1 MNDCRRRGATS
12 QPMNDCR
19 YRRATS
25 QRTRQRGVS
34 LVESLVAFVVLA
46 LGTAAAAHLQGQ
58 LRLAGDVARERS
70 EAIRFGQAASED
82 MRSFATL
89 DGTPGQRSF
98 TDIVSGDASVAAA
111 SSPAAHADY
120 RIERRVDDLAF
131 GATKSTRVAV
141 RWHDRSGNEREV
153 LLHSLIAGV
162 APAYAGSL
170 ALATGAVPSAPRGAF
185 ERAPALPLSARSLD
199 DGRSAWKPSER
210 GPIALVFDD
219 RTGAIVGRCD
229 GIAATLA
236 TRDLS
241 AAALSGCATGRWLL
255 VAGTIRFASTFAPD
269 PAAARE
275 PPLPTSIVLT
285 LRDGDYP
292 APAACF
298 SEARKTVR
306 YLVGGGLRLDDVAAD
321 ATAAAAGLAA
331 WDETGDRFLAWH
343 CVVTPRADGRWSG
356 RVVLRGDG
364 WTIGAGSNEHRVCR
378 YLPTSANAIDANIAA
393 ASDDV
398 DVGTALLGRNFLVVG
413 GNERCPGDPRT
424 EPYQP

>member
-1 MNDCRRRGATS
+1 MTACPHRGTTS
-12 QPMNDCR
+12 PLH
-19 YRRATS
+19 
-25 QRTRQRGVS
+25 RQRGAS

-46 LGTAAAAHLQGQ
+46 LGTAAAAQLESQ

-70 EAIRFGQAASED
+70 EAIRFGQAASEE
-82 MRSFATL
+82 MRSFAAL
-89 DGTPGQRSF
+89 DGAPGQRSF
-98 TDIVSGDASVAAA
+98 TDITSGDASVAAA

-120 RIERRVDDLAF
+120 RIERRIDDLAF
-131 GATKSTRVAV
+131 GAAKSTRVAV
-141 RWHDRSGNEREV
+141 RWHDRGGNEREV
-153 LLHSLIAGV
+153 VLHSFIAGI

-185 ERAPALPLSARSLD
+185 DRSPTLPLTARRLD
-199 DGRSAWKPSER
+199 DGRSAWKPNER

-219 RTGAIVGRCD
+219 RSGTVVGRCD
-229 GIAATLA
+229 GVATTLA

-255 VAGTIRFASTFAPD
+255 VAGTIRFSSATPPD
-269 PAAARE
+269 PAAAHE
-275 PPLPTSIVLT
+275 PSLPTTIAIT

-306 YLVGGGLRLDDVAAD
+306 YLVDGSLRLVDVAAD
-321 ATAAAAGLAA
+321 ATAAAAGLPA

-343 CVVTPRADGRWSG
+343 CIVTPRADGRWSG
-356 RVVLRGDG
+356 RVALRGDG
-364 WTIGAGSNEHRVCR
+364 WTIGAGSNERRVCR
-378 YLPTSANAIDANIAA
+378 YVPASANAIDANIAA
-393 ASDDV
+393 AGEDV

-413 GNERCPGDPRT
+413 GSERCPSEPRT

>member
-1 MNDCRRRGATS
+1 MNDC
-12 QPMNDCR
+12 PH
-19 YRRATS
+19 RRATA
-25 QRTRQRGVS
+25 QRARERGVS

-58 LRLAGDVARERS
+58 LRLAGDVARARS
-70 EAIRFGQAASED
+70 EAIRFGQTASED
-82 MRSFATL
+82 MRSFAAL

-98 TDIVSGDASVAAA
+98 TDVVSGDASVAAA
-111 SSPAAHADY
+111 SSAAHADY

-141 RWHDRSGNEREV
+141 RWRDRSGNEREV
-153 LLHSLIAGV
+153 LLHSLIASI

-170 ALATGAVPSAPRGAF
+170 ALATGAIPSAPRGAF
-185 ERAPALPLSARSLD
+185 ERAPALPLTARSLH

-219 RTGAIVGRCD
+219 RSGAIVGRCD
-229 GIAATLA
+229 GVAATLA

-255 VAGTIRFASTFAPD
+255 VAGTIRFASLAAPD
-269 PAAARE
+269 PAVAHE
-275 PPLPTSIVLT
+275 PPLPTTIALT
-285 LRDGDYP
+285 LRDGNYP

-306 YLVGGGLRLDDVAAD
+306 YLVNGSLRLDDVAAD

-356 RVVLRGDG
+356 RVALRGDG
-364 WTIGAGSNEHRVCR
+364 WTIGAASNEHRVCR
-378 YLPTSANAIDANIAA
+378 YLPTSINAIDANIAA

-398 DVGTALLGRNFLVVG
+398 DVGTPLLGRNFLVVG
-413 GNERCPGDPRT
+413 GSQRCPGNPRT